1 MHFQVL
7 FIKGCISDV
16 LTNCRGSIV
25 YLAMYPIAA
34 IIFVAHVVSASGKEN
49 VYFSL
54 IISGGENGYRS
65 SGGIPSVN
73 IALEAVE
80 RQQLLRDYNLTYEAI
95 RNSKVSHTIIHRF
108 AFSLSLHASNFFV
121 NRPLQSVILN

>member
-1 MHFQVL
+1 
-7 FIKGCISDV
+7 
-16 LTNCRGSIV
+16 
-25 YLAMYPIAA
+25 MYAIAA
-34 IIFVAHVVSASGKEN
+34 IFFVAHVVSASGKEN

-65 SGGIPSVN
+65 SGGIPSVD

-95 RNSKVSHTIIHRF
+95 RNSKVSTQRF